1 MLRRHLAAAGALASL
16 LLAAALLAPAVLRG
30 QQAVAVCGEVPGGVA
45 MDGATAVLSSM
56 QADSPGPAPTAPG
69 GSETWRPNPTAFA
82 AVLDRTGATIEM
94 ARFTTNFRHASPS
107 QAANIALTAR
117 KLTGKVVAPGAVF
130 SYIQATGPY
139 TEAGGYG
146 WGRQFV
152 GDRIVPTIGGGV
164 CQGASTLYNVVL
176 LADLPVVERHQHGLV
191 VPYLPPGRDAT
202 VTESGGLDFR
212 FRNNTGGPLVLWG
225 QAVDRELTLAIFGT
239 KVPPRV
245 TIHTEILSRSH
256 YRTEYI
262 DAPNLPAGTSEV
274 VAPGQDGA
282 VSDTWLEIQ
291 TPSGTVRRN
300 LGRDTYRSSPRIVR
314 RGTGP

>member
-1 MLRRHLAAAGALASL
+1 MLRRHLAAAGALATL
-16 LLAAALLAPAVLRG
+16 LLVAALLGPAILRA
-30 QQAVAVCGEVPGGVA
+30 QPPVAACGEVPAAPLAVEPAALAATQGVA
-45 MDGATAVLSSM
+45 
-56 QADSPGPAPTAPG
+56 TAPS
-69 GSETWRPNPTAFA
+69 GSAPRGPETWRPNPAAFA
-82 AVLDRTGATIEM
+82 AVLDRTGATVEM
-94 ARFTTNFRHASPS
+94 SRYTTNFNHASPS

-117 KLTGKVVAPGAVF
+117 KLTGRVVAPGAVF
-130 SYIQATGPY
+130 SYLAATGPY

-146 WGRQFV
+146 WGRMFV
-152 GDRIVPTIGGGV
+152 GDRIVPTIAGGV

-176 LADLPVVERHQHGLV
+176 LANLPVVERHKHGLL

-239 KVPPRV
+239 KMPPPV
-245 TIHTEILSRSH
+245 TIYTEVLSRTPF
-256 YRTEYI
+256 RTEYI
-262 DAPNLPAGTSEV
+262 DDPKLPAGQSEV

-282 VSDTWLEIQ
+282 TSQTWLEIR
-291 TPSGTVRRN
+291 TPSGTVRRD
-300 LGRDTYRSSPRIVR
+300 LGRDSYRSSPRIVR